1 MTGAQAGAW
10 GCGFDPADLAE
21 GMEKFAAKMERFAAK
36 MSKHQRHGHTH
47 HGRGPGFGGFGPGF
61 GPGAWRGPAGPFG
74 AFFGTGGPWGR
85 GPKAKRGDVR
95 AAILALLDEGPRNGY
110 QIIQEINERSGGSWK
125 PSPGAVYPALQ
136 QLADEGLVVSEEA
149 EGRRTFRLTDA
160 GRAYVTEHR
169 DEIGAPWE
177 AMAFDPGAELTDLF
191 KLAAQCSSALV
202 QVAQAG
208 DDQQMEQAKAVLN
221 ETRRKLYRILAEDD
235 TPGEE

>member
-10 GCGFDPADLAE
+10 GLGFDPAE
-21 GMEKFAAKMERFAAK
+21 FSRGINEFVAKMTK
-36 MSKHQRHGHTH
+36 QHRHGHTH

-61 GPGAWRGPAGPFG
+61 GPGGFRAPGGPFG
-74 AFFGTGGPWGR
+74 AFFGAGGPWGR

-95 AAILALLDEGPRNGY
+95 AAILALLDDGPRNGY

-149 EGRRTFRLTDA
+149 DGRRTFRLTDA
-160 GRAYVTEHR
+160 GRDYVTEHR

-191 KLAAQCSSALV
+191 KIAAQCSSALV
-202 QVAQAG
+202 QVAHAG
-208 DDQQMEQAKAVLN
+208 NDQQMEQAKTVLN

-235 TPGEE
+235 DAPGEE